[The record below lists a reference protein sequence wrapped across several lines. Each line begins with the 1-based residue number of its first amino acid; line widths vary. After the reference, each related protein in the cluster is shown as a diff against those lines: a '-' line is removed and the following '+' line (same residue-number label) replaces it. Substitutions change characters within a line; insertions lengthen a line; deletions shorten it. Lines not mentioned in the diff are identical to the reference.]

1 MSAPAMR
8 PEMSFLTLPVPDVA
22 AAVAFYGRLGWAPL
36 RQAED
41 YAFFAL
47 GGLVLA
53 LVTPARLVAEGGGGG
68 DTAEMAPMALL
79 SHNVAAEEELAP
91 LIAAFCAAGGRL
103 LRPAGPTP
111 WGGARALV
119 EDPSGLRWELV
130 WNPRARPAP
139 GGGLTLGPRG
149 G

>member
-1 MSAPAMR
+1 MLPQL
-8 PEMSFLTLPVPDVA
+8 SFLTLPVPDVVA
-22 AAVAFYGRLGWAPL
+22 AAAFYGRLGWGPL

-53 LVTPARLVAEGGGGG
+53 LVSPARFVAEGGAGGG
-68 DTAEMAPMALL
+68 GGSSAEMAPLALL
-79 SHNVAAEEELAP
+79 SHNVATEEELAP
-91 LIAAFCAAGGRL
+91 LIAAFCAAGGTV

-119 EDPSGLRWELV
+119 VCPSGLRWELV